1 MRMVVFLLTCFFIQ
15 VSLAQEID
23 TLLLYDAEAEIGELH
38 TDDEYQGESVF
49 NAEPHAMEPMR
60 RYRAEKLE
68 IRKFDEAKWKAVVGN
83 ADFNEDPPKEPEGE
97 EEDRSGGFSIPW
109 GGPLLRVISYV
120 VVIGVVIWLLYAV
133 VRNVSWDLKVRRA
146 ELQTDDIE
154 KGVEN
159 IEDVDIHGLLEQARR
174 EANFRV
180 AVRLYYLG
188 LLKKLHELNAI
199 VWKKDKTN
207 RDYLA
212 ELFVKDFCFDEV
224 RKLTNSYEA
233 VWYGEHVLQ
242 PETFQRLSAR
252 FEAVYQK
259 INNSEAK

>member
-1 MRMVVFLLTCFFIQ
+1 MKRVVFVLTCFFIQ
-15 VSLAQEID
+15 VSPAQQTD
-23 TLLLYDAEAEIGELH
+23 SLFLYEAEAENGELYA
-38 TDDEYQGESVF
+38 DDEYQDESLF
-49 NAEPHAMEPMR
+49 DAEPREMKPTR
-60 RYRAEKLE
+60 RYRSEKLE
-68 IRKFDEAKWKAVVGN
+68 LRKFDETKWKALVGD
-83 ADFNEDPPKEPEGE
+83 ADFNEDPPEEPERE
-97 EEDRSGGFSIPW
+97 EEESGGFSIPW
-109 GGPLLRVISYV
+109 GGPLLKLISYV

-133 VRNVSWDLKVRRA
+133 VRNVSWDLKIKRA
-146 ELQTDDIE
+146 ELRTEDIE

-159 IEDVDIHGLLEQARR
+159 IEDVDIQKLLEQARR

-180 AVRLYYLG
+180 AVRLHYLG

-212 ELFVKDFCFDEV
+212 ELFVKDFCFDEI

-252 FEAVYQK
+252 FEEVYQR